1 MTNVTKNE
9 KLLRKATSKWEK
21 FLAEGAFKKT
31 LKEFDSDDAYHFDVD
46 KGGEDDFTAAANFD
60 MGDVVKVMNRGKP
73 RFDEPEEL
81 RCRVGTVTGMDGRD
95 LTIKFD
101 DNGEVATIT
110 YFNASKNQDLWNA
123 PKLFNCPEE
132 QASQVN
138 EGGTMGEYGK
148 TDAEDGNPPSKIGRG
163 NEEYMAA
170 FNAVMQ
176 KMGKEPLPIV
186 QPDQAYLDALS
197 RGNLEEQEEQGFQV
211 GEFVYIIDGGLRGAT
226 GKIAEPTTL
235 VTGEQGYVIQL
246 YSDADKKVFGKQGD
260 EVIAGASKIRSGG
273 TFDGSELYDID
284 EAVSGKEQYYLKQQ
298 NRAKGAAMALLN
310 AEQERLNTDYILQQA
325 NIIVAAMVA
334 LERMI
339 TSDNIDETAQWG
351 GFTGGAAPLDEP
363 VRDSGQVPLEQLK
376 KLFSIFT
383 EMGLSP
389 DAILQKPEFAEAG
402 ITNPAQL
409 DERSEDDDGELEP
422 AVKYGSGATL
432 RFNRRTGEFY
442 DVERDIYLDDEEAYA
457 LIKETVR
464 KTLSSKKKVKSVK
477 ENSPLPS
484 ATRVKYSSD
493 PEMNQVMRIAAEM
506 LEMPS
511 RSRGTITLKS
521 VQSALEAHSIDS
533 VIENDMIIV
542 DNKYVIAKKE
552 LLPKTAQKIS
562 FTSYAADYLSNLQ
575 GEQQDL
581 PMEEQERPDFAT
593 SYSSDPHLDQI
604 EDYALTVI
612 EKGGNLRQL
621 EDVLNR
627 DGFATFLNGDVLTV
641 DDEFFV
647 GNEEN
652 FDISPDEDVRRL
664 TGSNLVV
671 GRTK

>member
-1 MTNVTKNE
+1 MPPESKSATYWVEKGDKVRIYGRDNKNVPQVPEEYKCRYAIV
-9 KLLRKATSKWEK
+9 KGFSKENDQDVIVQ
-21 FLAEGAFKKT
+21 
-31 LKEFDSDDAYHFDVD
+31 FDDGKV
-46 KGGEDDFTAAANFD
+46 ANFVYSS
-60 MGDVVKVMNRGKP
+60 MSRNP
-73 RFDEPEEL
+73 
-81 RCRVGTVTGMDGRD
+81 GTWEMD
-95 LTIKFD
+95 FFYPCD
-101 DNGEVATIT
+101 DN
-110 YFNASKNQDLWNA
+110 L
-123 PKLFNCPEE
+123 
-132 QASQVN
+132 N
-138 EGGTMGEYGK
+138 EMTMGERGMQ
-148 TDAEDGNPPSKIGRG
+148 DAQDGNPPSKIGG
-163 NEEYMAA
+163 GLEDYMSAY
-170 FNAVMQ
+170 NAVMQ

-197 RGNLEEQEEQGFQV
+197 RGNLEEMGPATGHVEGTDAAGVIRQIAADLNEVSGVMNNASSTTTASEFAGFIQAKAAELLEAADELGIDGPAPALQENEKKSFKV
-211 GEFVYIIDGGLRGAT
+211 GEFVYIVSGGLRGAT

-235 VTGEQGYVIQL
+235 VTGEEGYVIHL
-246 YSDADKKVFGKQGD
+246 YSDADSKVFGKQGD
-260 EVIAGASKIRSGG
+260 EVIAGASRIKSGG
-273 TFDGSELYDID
+273 TFDGSELYD
-284 EAVSGKEQYYLKQQ
+284 
-298 NRAKGAAMALLN
+298 
-310 AEQERLNTDYILQQA
+310 
-325 NIIVAAMVA
+325 
-334 LERMI
+334 
-339 TSDNIDETAQWG
+339 IDETAQWG

-363 VRDSGQVPLEQLK
+363 VRDSGQVPLDQLK

-442 DVERDIYLDDEEAYA
+442 DVERDIYLDDKEAYA

-562 FTSYAADYLSNLQ
+562 FTVYAVDYLSNLQ

-581 PMEEQERPDFAT
+581 PMEEQERPDFVT

-627 DGFATFLNGDVLTV
+627 DAFATFLNGDVLTV

-671 GRTK
+671 GRIK